1 MARSRSYWLFLRIA
15 TFPDTEKTRAKIN
28 KQKTEKLLL
37 VITKYESKGEL
48 ILVSRVLVTF

>member
-15 TFPDTEKTRAKIN
+15 TFPDTEKTTAKIN